1 MTEIRQRFIK
11 KHVTNQYQLRR
22 FLPRRYLD
30 NTHETGILVDSY
42 SVIIGTMVSCDN
54 HKYGDRQSFIK
65 IYENIHIN
73 TYYADI
79 PPLPK
84 VNNEQIDKM
93 ILEKAVESYERLK
106 SNE

>member
-1 MTEIRQRFIK
+1 MGTKIYLKIK
-11 KHVTNQYQLRR
+11 MKVLP
-22 FLPRRYLD
+22 FLFW
-30 NTHETGILVDSY
+30 NEKM
-42 SVIIGTMVSCDN
+42 IGNMKGWEYANENELS
-54 HKYGDRQSFIK
+54 DRQSFIK

-84 VNNEQIDKM
+84 MNNEQIDKM